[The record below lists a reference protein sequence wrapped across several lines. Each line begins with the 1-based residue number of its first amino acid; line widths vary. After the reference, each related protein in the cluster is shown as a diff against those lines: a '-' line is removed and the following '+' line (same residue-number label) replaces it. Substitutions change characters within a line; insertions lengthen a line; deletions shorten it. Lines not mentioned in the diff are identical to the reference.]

1 MIAYLVLTIIFV
13 LSIGLAIYLSIISKR
28 AEKNEK
34 EVIDN
39 DIEKLADFE
48 LEKENYQY
56 DILEEDSNEFKAK
69 RIEEK
74 DSIEEEII

>member
-1 MIAYLVLTIIFV
+1 MIAYLFLTSIFV

-74 DSIEEEII
+74 DNIEEEII